1 MHGFRNKKISEKLKT
16 GFVLIA
22 AMTAAAGI
30 AGIVMLRQEIDS
42 NITQWTMGI
51 ITGAVAVAVV
61 ILGFR
66 MSRSIAKPLGKM
78 VESANALAQGN
89 IEADFECGDHIEF
102 GLLAASLQKTALNI
116 RTNAQNMQM
125 LADGNLDIEFPAC
138 SEKDI
143 MGQSMRQTLETFRS
157 LITKIDDM
165 SARHNQGCLDVFISA
180 EDFKGAYRSMALG
193 INTMVEGHITAIQKV
208 MSCVAEFGNGNFDAH
223 LDQFQ
228 GDKVFINATIE
239 QFRIRLKAMIEDINL
254 LVESA
259 LDGNLAKR
267 LDSSGYEGDFKKI
280 IEGINNLLNAVIQ
293 PIREAAHVLTEMAK
307 GNLQQHVMG
316 DYKGHHAQM
325 KNAVNSTIDSFN
337 NILAEIWLAADQV
350 ACGSEQVA
358 AGNQAVSTGATE
370 QASSIEELTVTIGSI
385 AEQTRQNVEFANQ
398 SKESA
403 QRSMQMAEDANE
415 QMKDMLVSMQQINE
429 SSASIFRIIKVIDD
443 IAFQTNILAL
453 NAAVEAARAGV
464 HGKGFA
470 VVAEEVRNLAQ
481 RSAQAAKE
489 TTDLIEGSVKR
500 VNDGTK
506 LADRT
511 ADALSQIMQVAVSA
525 KLLEEKIVVASRE
538 QSSAIMQLN
547 QGIEQMSQVVQT
559 NSATAQEGAAASEE
573 LSGQAEMLKQKLS
586 MFKLGE
592 ERSEITDI
600 MDAGISQKHA
610 LTSNKY

>member
-1 MHGFRNKKISEKLKT
+1 MYAFFNKKISEKLMI
-16 GFVLIA
+16 GFVFIA
-22 AMTAAAGI
+22 VMTVAAGI
-30 AGIVMLRQEIDS
+30 AGIVMLQQAIAS
-42 NITQWTMGI
+42 NIVQWTMGI
-51 ITGAVAVAVV
+51 IAGAVAVTAV
-61 ILGFR
+61 ILGVR

-78 VESANALAQGN
+78 VEAVNALAQGN
-89 IEADFECGDHIEF
+89 IEADFDYKDNNEF
-102 GLLAASLQKTALNI
+102 GMLAASLQKTALNI
-116 RTNAQNMQM
+116 RMNAQNLQM
-125 LADGNLDIEFPAC
+125 LADGNIDIQVAAC

-143 MGQSMRQTLETFRS
+143 MGQSMRQTLETFRN
-157 LITKIDDM
+157 LISKIEDM
-165 SARHNQGCLDVFISA
+165 SARHNQGCLDVFIPV
-180 EDFKGAYRSMALG
+180 EDFEGAYRSMALG
-193 INTMVEGHITAIQKV
+193 INNMMEGHITAIQKA
-208 MSCVAEFGNGNFDAH
+208 MACVAEFGSGNFDAP
-223 LDQFQ
+223 LEQFQ
-228 GDKVFINATIE
+228 GEKAVINVTIE
-239 QFRIRLKAMIEDINL
+239 QFRIRLKALHEDINL
-254 LVESA
+254 MVESA
-259 LDGNLAKR
+259 LEGNLAKR
-267 LDSSGYEGDFKKI
+267 LDASGYEGDFKKI

-293 PIREAAHVLTEMAK
+293 PIREAAHVMTDMAK
-307 GNLQQHVMG
+307 GNLQLYVMG

-337 NILAEIWLAADQV
+337 KILAEIWLAADQV
-350 ACGSEQVA
+350 ASGSEQVA
-358 AGNQAVSTGATE
+358 AGNQAVSKGATE
-370 QASSIEELTVTIGSI
+370 QASSIEELIVTIGNI

-403 QRSMQMAEDANE
+403 QRSLQVAEDANE
-415 QMKDMLVSMQQINE
+415 QMKGMLVSMQQIND
-429 SSASIFRIIKVIDD
+429 SSASISKIIKVIDD

-489 TTDLIEGSVKR
+489 TTDLIEGSVKK

-525 KLLEEKIVVASRE
+525 KLLEEKIVVASKE

-586 MFKLGE
+586 MFKLGDN
-592 ERSEITDI
+592 RSVIPDI

-610 LTSNKY
+610 LASNK